1 MHLKKL
7 IAQSLNISIE
17 PAVQGFVALHWG
29 LVALK
34 DKKVSESLPLL
45 GKALLQPSAFKL
57 FMDQRKM
64 KQVKPLLEHF

>member
-17 PAVQGFVALHWG
+17 PAVQSFLALHWG

-34 DKKVSESLPLL
+34 DKKVSESIPLL
-45 GKALLQPSAFKL
+45 GKALTQPSAFKL
-57 FMDQRKM
+57 FLTNAK
-64 KQVKPLLEHF
+64 